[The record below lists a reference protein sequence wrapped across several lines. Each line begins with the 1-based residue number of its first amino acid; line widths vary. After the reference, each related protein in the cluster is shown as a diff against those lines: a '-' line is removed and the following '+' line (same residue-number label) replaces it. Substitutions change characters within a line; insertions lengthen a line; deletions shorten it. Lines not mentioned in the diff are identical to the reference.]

1 MIEFDVSANLSH
13 SDVRDVMNSNR
24 MNSMSR
30 LMERMSHTTNVN
42 ASVLFFAVRICR
54 SQNTEK
60 VKYQLS
66 VAIIFEDGGQF
77 SLSNRTHTFALRH
90 AFLRQIMLQKFL
102 DPVSY

>member
-13 SDVRDVMNSNR
+13 TDVRDVS
-24 MNSMSR
+24 
-30 LMERMSHTTNVN
+30 LDGTAVSHNECECLCFIFCCTNL
-42 ASVLFFAVRICR
+42 S

-77 SLSNRTHTFALRH
+77 SLSNPTHTFGLRH